1 MKQITILMFVL
12 YSVLFYGFF
21 KKEQSI
27 VPKKNHTEKKHTKK
41 RVDSLKETKPINN
54 KQKAYFE
61 LLYNQEDE
69 SK

>member
-12 YSVLFYGFF
+12 YSVLIWALFQ
-21 KKEQSI
+21 KEQSI
-27 VPKKNHTEKKHTKK
+27 VPEKNHIEKKHTKK

>member
-1 MKQITILMFVL
+1 MKQITILMLVL

-21 KKEQSI
+21 QKEQSI
-27 VPKKNHTEKKHTKK
+27 VPNKNHTEKKHTKK